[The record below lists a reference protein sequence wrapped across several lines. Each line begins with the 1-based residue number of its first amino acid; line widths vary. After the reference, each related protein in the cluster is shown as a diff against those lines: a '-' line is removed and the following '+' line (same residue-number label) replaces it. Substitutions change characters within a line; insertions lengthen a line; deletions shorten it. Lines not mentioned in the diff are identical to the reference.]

1 MTLAQV
7 AALLV
12 RVFGVYL
19 FFDAAVVV
27 TTIPSEIYNIHKS
40 QIDYIV
46 SQHEFLLAMSLV
58 RLFIYSVGGICFI
71 IFARPLGKL
80 FAKGLDRHD

>member
-7 AALLV
+7 ASLLV

-27 TTIPSEIYNIHKS
+27 TTLPSEIYNIHKS

-46 SQHEFLLAMSLV
+46 SQHKFLLAMSVV
-58 RLFIYSVGGICFI
+58 RLFIYSIGGVCFI
-71 IFARPLGKL
+71 VFARPLGKL
-80 FAKGLDRHD
+80 CAKGLDRHD